1 MQPVRPIR
9 FSRIA
14 AGVFCGLAIALSVHT
29 AAGAQNYV
37 PDLDLGQKTTTTTST
52 TTVKT
57 LLKDAQVN
65 GVSGQATTTSTS
77 TTTTSTTTATTLV
90 KDAQVKGV
98 TLQAVNP
105 AFTGANTVPVAGL
118 GALALGTG
126 VVLRVAARK
135 RKAR

>member
-29 AAGAQNYV
+29 AAGAQSYV
-37 PDLDLGQKTTTTTST
+37 PGQLADRATDQETTTTTST
-52 TTVKT
+52 TTTV
-57 LLKDAQVN
+57 LKQV
-65 GVSGQATTTSTS
+65 
-77 TTTTSTTTATTLV
+77 
-90 KDAQVKGV
+90 QVKGV

-135 RKAR
+135 RRVR